1 MNKKALTLSASLLF
15 LAACQYS
22 HVQTFDHKM
31 PHAWEYVPIKY
42 QEPQPVVQQEPKEL
56 KKFTLDAAS
65 LFDFNKSDI
74 SVKGTAQTQSI
85 AGEIINNLPYVRSIH
100 VSGYTDP
107 IGNAEANRALS
118 QARAQAVARV
128 LESSGVPA
136 KLIQTEGRGS
146 SNLVVDDCNERF
158 AKNKARRDEC
168 NMPNRR
174 VEISVV
180 GIPRQP
186 GIPTMIDSKRYQ
198 PEPPKGSQPTVTTR
212 PDGLIERIEPAPQP
226 NLPVQVDTPE
236 GTTPRIS
243 SQTQVRENG
252 WVETV
257 VGTQPVKR

>member
-1 MNKKALTLSASLLF
+1 MNKKALILSASLLF

-22 HVQTFDHKM
+22 HVETFDHKT

-42 QEPQPVVQQEPKEL
+42 QAPQPIVQQEPQEL

-100 VSGYTDP
+100 VNGYTDP
-107 IGNAEANRALS
+107 TGNAEANHTLS

-136 KLIQTEGRGS
+136 KLIKTEGRGS
-146 SNLVVDDCNERF
+146 SNLVVTDCNERF
-158 AKNKARRDEC
+158 AKNKTGRDEC
-168 NMPNRR
+168 NKPNRR
-174 VEISVV
+174 VEISVI
-180 GIPRQP
+180 GLARQP
-186 GIPTMIDSKRYQ
+186 GVPTMIDSKRYQ
-198 PEPPKGSQPTVTTR
+198 PEPPKGSEPTVINR
-212 PDGLIERIEPAPQP
+212 PDGLIERIEPAAHSK
-226 NLPVQVDTPE
+226 LPVQVDAPE
-236 GTTPRIS
+236 GQTPRIN

-252 WVETV
+252 WIETV